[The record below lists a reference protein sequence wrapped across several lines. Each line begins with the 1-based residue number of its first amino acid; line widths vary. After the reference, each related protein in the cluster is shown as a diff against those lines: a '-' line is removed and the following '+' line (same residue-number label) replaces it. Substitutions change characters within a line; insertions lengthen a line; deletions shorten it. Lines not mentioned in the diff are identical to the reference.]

1 MQFVYEKS
9 GEGIYIEAEEQD
21 KIVIRNRRDGDIF
34 YPKGMNG
41 RKKVKDFFIDSKIPR
56 DERMRI
62 PILTINGEIADIIG
76 KRSDRRYTFVQK
88 GFKITIN

>member
-1 MQFVYEKS
+1 M
-9 GEGIYIEAEEQD
+9 EAEETD
-21 KIVIRNRRDGDIF
+21 KIIIRNRREGDVF
-34 YPKGMNG
+34 YPSGMNG

-56 DERMRI
+56 EERSRVG
-62 PILTINGEIADIIG
+62 ILTINGEIADIIG